1 MTERKPSRGIQGA
14 LVKLW
19 RGGDHELTVT
29 GRTGSAST
37 ICVCT
42 SMPAPAGGAPV
53 HPRCGCGAGFPDG
66 DRSHQLGYTLVNP
79 DPAAGTVDIDFAL
92 HDGLA
97 TRWAIGARPGDT
109 LEVTVLGSNFAL
121 PTPDPAGYL
130 IVGDTASL
138 PAINSLLDAIGD
150 TPARVF
156 LAARATTIAACP

>member
-29 GRTGSAST
+29 GRTEVSQHYLRLHFD
-37 ICVCT
+37 
-42 SMPAPAGGAPV
+42 AGTLLADRPV
-53 HPRCGCGAGFPDG
+53 HPTMWVRGWFPDG
-66 DRSHQLGYTLVNP
+66 DRSHQRGYTLVNP

-130 IVGDTASL
+130 IVGDLAYSGDQKGL
-138 PAINSLLDAIGD
+138 IVRDA
-150 TPARVF
+150 VSH
-156 LAARATTIAACP
+156 AALSGP